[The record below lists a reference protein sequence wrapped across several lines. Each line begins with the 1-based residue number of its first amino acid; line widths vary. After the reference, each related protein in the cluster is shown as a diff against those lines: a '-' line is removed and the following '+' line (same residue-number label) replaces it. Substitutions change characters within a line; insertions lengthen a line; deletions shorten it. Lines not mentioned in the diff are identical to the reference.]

1 MQSNKKVRNEKCGL
15 KSLPLRFISSL
26 RSTTTVTKKGESV
39 MWSAI
44 FSFACGW
51 VLKHAVSGTY
61 NYFYD
66 MYH

>member
-1 MQSNKKVRNEKCGL
+1 
-15 KSLPLRFISSL
+15 
-26 RSTTTVTKKGESV
+26 